1 MVLASKKRYVAKLSV
16 EEKDPA
22 TSKTAAA
29 MGVGKPASEKAK
41 STKNDKP
48 WRINMV
54 VKSKKD
60 NDRAEEVELPK
71 EPPAKPWRINM
82 KAKVPNC

>member
-16 EEKDPA
+16 EEKEP
-22 TSKTAAA
+22 AAA
-29 MGVGKPASEKAK
+29 SKSAAEKAK

-60 NDRAEEVELPK
+60 EKQCEKVELPQ

-82 KAKVPNC
+82 KAKVPN